1 MTQSQSS
8 FPQRLLLLWRD
19 QRVREWGLQLLVLGI
34 VLLVFSVLGT
44 NLWRNFQTLGLNF
57 GFDFLLDPDRP
68 ASFDI
73 GDRLIAYERTDPI
86 FRALLVGLLNSLRV
100 LVFGIVLATI
110 LGITVGIA
118 RLSPNWL
125 LTQIATVYVG
135 IFRNTPLLLQLFFW
149 YRAVFLQLPPAVQA
163 IAVGNWLTL
172 SNQGLVFTL
181 GGWQGTVSPEF
192 ATLLTGLTVYTAAF
206 IAEVVRG
213 GIQSVDP
220 GQWEAAQAL
229 GFNRLGL
236 LRLVIF
242 PQALRVMI
250 PSLTSEYLNLA
261 KNSSL
266 AIAIGYSDVYA
277 ITNTVANLTG
287 RAVEMLLVVMG
298 TYLILNLVIAWGMN
312 RLNHGLAY

>member
-1 MTQSQSS
+1 MKSWK
-8 FPQRLLLLWRD
+8 LLVQQGWRD
-19 QRVREWGLQLLVLGI
+19 RRLREWGFQLIILAVVLAGLGI
-34 VLLVFSVLGT
+34 LGN
-44 NLWRNFQTLGLNF
+44 NLWQNFQQLGLNF
-57 GFDFLLDPDRP
+57 GFSFLLDPDRP

-73 GDRLIAYERTDPI
+73 GDRLIAYERTDPL

-100 LVFGIVLATI
+100 MG
-110 LGITVGIA
+110 LGILLSTVLGIGVGIA

-125 LTQIATVYVG
+125 LTQIAAVYVG
-135 IFRNTPLLLQLFFW
+135 LFRNTPLLLQLFFW
-149 YRAVFLQLPPAVQA
+149 YYLVFLKLPKADQA
-163 IAVGNWLTL
+163 MEIGQWLSL
-172 SNQGLVFTL
+172 SNQGLVFTP
-181 GGWQGTVSPEF
+181 GGWEGTLSPEF

-213 GIQSVDP
+213 GIQSVDR

-229 GFNRLGL
+229 GFKRPLA
-236 LRLVIF
+236 LRLVVF

-287 RAVEMLLVVMG
+287 RAIEMLLVVMV
-298 TYLILNLVIAWGMN
+298 TYLTLNLLISGGMN
-312 RLNHGLAY
+312 RLNQWLAFEA